1 MTPERA
7 GELAVRAAGAVVVAS
22 VALALAGL
30 TWRLTGWDDGRAAI
44 VTAET
49 LPPRVAG
56 PDPDVVR
63 IVGLAPFGGGPG
75 ATGLPASTL
84 GLVLKGV
91 LLAWPPEA
99 SLALIATGEGPAQ
112 SYGVGASPAGN
123 AVIEAIEIDR
133 VILKVGDRREL
144 LGFPEPALAAPPATT
159 PGAGITIAPVT
170 PPPSPEAAAALATA
184 SPIASA
190 AAAAAA
196 AQARPAPP
204 PTVDPAAAVAAMGAT
219 PVAEGYRI
227 GANPPAELRRFGLRP
242 GDVIETLNGE
252 SVGDLANDR
261 ALVQRAVAS
270 GGARVEIVR
279 DGRRLTL
286 TFPLR

>member
-7 GELAVRAAGAVVVAS
+7 GELAVRAAGVVVVAS

-30 TWRLTGWDDGRAAI
+30 TWRLTGWDDGRSSI

-56 PDPDVVR
+56 PDPDVAR
-63 IVGLAPFGGGPG
+63 IVGLAPFGGGAGG
-75 ATGLPASTL
+75 AGLPASTL

-91 LLAWPPEA
+91 LLAYPPEA
-99 SLALIATGEGPAQ
+99 SLALIASGEGPAQ
-112 SYGVGASPAGN
+112 SFGVGASPAGN

-144 LGFPEPALAAPPATT
+144 LGFPEPALVAPPATT
-159 PGAGITIAPVT
+159 PGAGITIAPVA
-170 PPPSPEAAAALATA
+170 PPPSPEAVAALASA

-190 AAAAAA
+190 AAAAA
-196 AQARPAPP
+196 QTRPAPP

-219 PVAEGYRI
+219 ATAGGYRI
-227 GANPPAELRRFGLRP
+227 GPNPPAELRRFGLQP
-242 GDVIETLNGE
+242 GDVIQTLNGE
-252 SVGDLANDR
+252 TVGDLANDR

>member
-7 GELAVRAAGAVVVAS
+7 GELAIRAAGVVVVAS

-30 TWRLTGWDDGRAAI
+30 TWRLTGWDDGRSSI

-56 PDPDVVR
+56 PDPDVAR
-63 IVGLAPFGGGPG
+63 IVGLAPFGGGTG
-75 ATGLPASTL
+75 AAGLPVSSL

-91 LLAWPPEA
+91 LLAYPREA
-99 SLALIATGEGPAQ
+99 SLALIAIGEGPAQ

-144 LGFPEPALAAPPATT
+144 LAFPEPALAAPPATT
-159 PGAGITIAPVT
+159 PGAGITITPVT
-170 PPPSPEAAAALATA
+170 PPPSPEAAAALASA

-190 AAAAAA
+190 AAAR
-196 AQARPAPP
+196 ARPAPP
-204 PTVDPAAAVAAMGAT
+204 PIVDPAAAVAAMGAT

-227 GANPPAELRRFGLRP
+227 GANPPAELRRFGLQP

-252 SVGDLANDR
+252 TVGDLANDR

-279 DGRRLTL
+279 AGRRLTL
-286 TFPLR
+286 TLPLR